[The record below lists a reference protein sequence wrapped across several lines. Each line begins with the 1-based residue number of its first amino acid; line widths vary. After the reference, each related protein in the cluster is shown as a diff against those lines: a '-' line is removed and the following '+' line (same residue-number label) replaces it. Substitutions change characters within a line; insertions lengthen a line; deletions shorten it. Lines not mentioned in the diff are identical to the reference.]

1 MAFDIDVL
9 IVFADKDN
17 EAKKNELGWVSQFK
31 KFLELMLN
39 QVLGEKSKILLKAE
53 YDAITAPKLENVGVL
68 VTVLSKEF
76 TQSGQCLDVV
86 EAFCKNNQKI
96 DRLHNRVFKIFKTP
110 LTTPEQPPR
119 LRELLGYD
127 MFQLDTDSGEIREY
141 TDYFSTDA
149 ERQYW
154 MKMVDLAY
162 DIFDTLVYLK
172 NADSKSEVKNLY
184 KRKTI
189 YLAETG
195 HDLSVQRN
203 IIKRELQRH
212 GYIVLPNQ
220 TLPGHINE
228 LEKVIKRDLD
238 ESNLSIHLI
247 GSAYGE
253 IPEGTD
259 RSVVDIQN
267 RISADKA
274 MKAKENREDFMR
286 LIWIS
291 PGMTNASEKQKG
303 FIENIKRDVEAQ
315 EGSEIL
321 QTPLEDFK
329 NIMREELVDAHAGDR
344 KVVLEDSTG
353 RSVYLMHDRVDDKD
367 ILPLKE
373 AIEKSGFKVLLPE
386 FEGELLE
393 LRQKH
398 IDNLRNFDA
407 AIIYKGK
414 VNEQWV
420 RMKALDLLKAP
431 GFGRKKPIIGKAIV
445 TTPGSV
451 RNIESF
457 KSQNLRV
464 IESDPKLAV
473 ESLKSFLQEFNA

>member
-1 MAFDIDVL
+1 MVFEIDVL
-9 IVFADKDN
+9 IVFADSDN
-17 EAKKNELGWVSQFK
+17 QSNNKELGWVSQFK
-31 KFLELMLN
+31 KFLGLMLN
-39 QVLGEKSKILLKAE
+39 QVLGENSNIMLKAE
-53 YDAITAPKLENVGVL
+53 YDNMISPNLNNVGVL
-68 VTVLSKEF
+68 VTILSKDF
-76 TQSGQCLDVV
+76 IQSGKCLDHV
-86 EAFCKNNQKI
+86 EAFYKGMENVSKN
-96 DRLHNRVFKIFKTP
+96 RNRVFKVFKSP
-110 LTTPEQPPR
+110 LANQEQPPR

-127 MFQLDTDSGEIREY
+127 MYQLDPDSGEIREY
-141 TDYFSTDA
+141 TDYFSNEA

-162 DIFDTLVYLK
+162 DIYDTLVFLK
-172 NADSKSEVKNLY
+172 DDTAKAEVKNIY

-212 GYIVLPNQ
+212 GYVVLPNQ
-220 TLPGHINE
+220 TLPGNLRE
-228 LEKVIKRDLD
+228 LEQIARKDIA

-253 IPEGTD
+253 IPTGSD
-259 RSVVDIQN
+259 RSVVDLQN
-267 RISADKA
+267 KLAAEKSV
-274 MKAKENREDFMR
+274 KAKENNEEFTR

-291 PGMTNASEKQKG
+291 PNLTNASERQKS

-315 EGSEIL
+315 EGAEIL

-329 NIMREELVDAHAGDR
+329 NIMREELVEAEER
-344 KVVLEDSTG
+344 KGTDDPVG
-353 RSVYLMHDRVDDKD
+353 RSVYLMHDRIDVQDVKP
-367 ILPLKE
+367 IKE
-373 AIEKSGFKVLLPE
+373 VLEKSGFRVLVPE
-386 FEGELLE
+386 FDGELLE
-393 LRQKH
+393 LRKKH
-398 IDNLRNFDA
+398 IENLKTFDA

-431 GFGRKKPIIGKAIV
+431 GFGRKKPIMGKAIL
-445 TTPGSV
+445 TAPGSTMNV
-451 RNIESF
+451 ESF

-464 IESDPKLAV
+464 IESDPDRTAA
-473 ESLKSFLQEFNA
+473 SLKSFLQEFNS

>member
-17 EAKKNELGWVSQFK
+17 NANKNELGWVSQFK

-53 YDAITAPKLENVGVL
+53 YDAITASNMQSVGVI
-68 VTVLSKEF
+68 VNILSKDF
-76 TQSGQCLDVV
+76 IQSGQCLDVV
-86 EAFCKNNQKI
+86 EAYCKANQNA

-110 LTTPEQPPR
+110 LTLQEQPPR
-119 LRELLGYD
+119 LRELIGYD
-127 MFQLDTDSGEIREY
+127 MFQLDPDSGEIREY
-141 TDYFSTDA
+141 TDYFSNDA

-162 DIFDTLVYLK
+162 DIFDSLIWLK
-172 NADSKSEVKNLY
+172 NQGSKSETKNNY
-184 KRKTI
+184 KRKII

-220 TLPGHINE
+220 TLPGSFGE
-228 LEKVIKRDLD
+228 LEKIVKRDLD
-238 ESNLSIHLI
+238 ECNLSIHLI

-253 IPEGTD
+253 IPDGTD
-259 RSVVDIQN
+259 RSVVDIQ
-267 RISADKA
+267 SKLAADRSVKA
-274 MKAKENREDFMR
+274 REGREDFMR

-291 PGMTNASEKQKG
+291 PSLSNASEKQKS

-315 EGSEIL
+315 EGAEIL

-329 NIMREELVDAHAGDR
+329 NIMREELVDAHADR
-344 KVVLEDSTG
+344 KVIFEDTIG
-353 RSVYLMHDRVDDKD
+353 KSVYLMHDRVDDSD
-367 ILPLKE
+367 IQPLKE

-386 FEGELLE
+386 FEGELLD
-393 LRQKH
+393 LRKKH

-431 GFGRKKPIIGKAIV
+431 GFGRKKPILGKAIV
-445 TTPGSV
+445 TTPGSKM
-451 RNIESF
+451 NTDGF

-464 IESDPKLAV
+464 IESDPQRAL
-473 ESLKSFLQEFNA
+473 ESLKSLLQEFNA

>member
-1 MAFDIDVL
+1 MKFDIDVL
-9 IVFADKDN
+9 IVFADSDN
-17 EAKKNELGWVSQFK
+17 QSNKNELGWVSQFR
-31 KFLELMLN
+31 KFLGLMLN
-39 QVLGEKSKILLKAE
+39 QVLGESANIMMKAE
-53 YDAITAPKLENVGVL
+53 YDNMVSPDLGNVGVL
-68 VTVLSKEF
+68 VTVLSKDF
-76 TQSGQCLDVV
+76 IRSGKCLDHV
-86 EAFCKNNQKI
+86 ETFYKAIESSSKN
-96 DRLHNRVFKIFKTP
+96 RNRVFKVFKSP
-110 LTTPEQPPR
+110 LSIQEQPPR

-127 MFQLDTDSGEIREY
+127 MYQLDPDSGEIREY
-141 TDYFSTDA
+141 TDYFSTEA

-162 DIFDTLVYLK
+162 DIYDSLVFLK
-172 NADSKSEVKNLY
+172 DDAAKTEIRNIY

-212 GYIVLPNQ
+212 GYVVLPNQ
-220 TLPGHINE
+220 TLPGSARE
-228 LEKVIKRDLD
+228 LEQVVHKDLA

-253 IPEGTD
+253 VPAGSEQ
-259 RSVVDIQN
+259 SVVDLQN
-267 RISADKA
+267 KLAAEKSLKA
-274 MKAKENREDFMR
+274 RENNEEFTR

-291 PGMTNASEKQKG
+291 PNLANASERQKS

-315 EGSEIL
+315 EGAEIL

-329 NIMREELVDAHAGDR
+329 NIMREELVESEER
-344 KVVLEDSTG
+344 KSAEPPAG
-353 RSVYLMHDRVDDKD
+353 RSVYLMHDRIDVHDVKP
-367 ILPLKE
+367 IKE
-373 AIEKSGFKVLLPE
+373 VLEKSGFRVLVPE

-393 LRQKH
+393 LRKKH
-398 IDNLRNFDA
+398 IENLKTFDA

-431 GFGRKKPIIGKAIV
+431 GFGRKKPIIGKAIL
-445 TTPGSV
+445 TAPGSTMNV
-451 RNIESF
+451 ESF
-457 KSQNLRV
+457 RSQNLTV
-464 IESDPKLAV
+464 IESDPERTAA
-473 ESLKSFLQEFNA
+473 SLKSFLQEFKS